1 MAVARKAR
9 TARVNPS
16 VAKNIYYLLS
26 LIHYLLSKVHG
37 CENGFIRPLPGLLF
51 QAESVGASPEK
62 SAPSVRR
69 QKREITLAIVPVMC

>member
-26 LIHYLLSKVHG
+26 LIYYLKSTVVKMVLSV
-37 CENGFIRPLPGLLF
+37 RSAGLLF

>member
-1 MAVARKAR
+1 MLRGKRVQQGLHLWARKI
-9 TARVNPS
+9 S
-16 VAKNIYYLLS
+16 IIYYLLS
-26 LIHYLLSKVHG
+26 IIYYLKSTVVKMVLSV
-37 CENGFIRPLPGLLF
+37 RSAGLLF

>member
-16 VAKNIYYLLS
+16 VAKNIYYLKSTVVKMVLS
-26 LIHYLLSKVHG
+26 VRSA
-37 CENGFIRPLPGLLF
+37 GLLF